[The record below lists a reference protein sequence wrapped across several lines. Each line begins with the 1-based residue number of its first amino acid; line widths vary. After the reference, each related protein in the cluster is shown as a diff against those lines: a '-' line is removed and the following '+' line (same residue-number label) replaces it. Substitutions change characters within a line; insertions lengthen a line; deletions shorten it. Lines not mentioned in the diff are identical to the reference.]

1 MHRAKAIFVLITLL
15 AGSLSAGATILYTY
29 DFPGTPGSGLAID
42 QANPQPMDATF
53 GDFTRQGTVSS
64 GGGANVFD
72 TKSWSLATSIDLA
85 QFEGF
90 SITAAASHSLNLT
103 QLSFDITNA
112 GTGPADFQVAL
123 YLNGSST
130 AYASQTWDTR
140 GTTVTLTF
148 DFTDLT
154 DADNVTDAT
163 FKFYGWNTAS
173 AGAHVILDNVATS
186 GAIVPEPKQGAL
198 VVFAFLGAILYFDC
212 RRRRRMRPNSCSG
225 SL

>member
-1 MHRAKAIFVLITLL
+1 VKCLNPLVLLL
-15 AGSLSAGATILYTY
+15 ASLAAPLGSNATILYTY
-29 DFPGTPGSGLAID
+29 DFPGVPGSGLAVD
-42 QANPQPMDATF
+42 QANSQPADATF

-64 GGGANVFD
+64 GGGNGVFD
-72 TKSWSLATSIDLA
+72 TKDWSLGTSIDLT

-112 GTGPADFQVAL
+112 GNGPANFQVAL

-140 GTTVTLTF
+140 GTTQTLTF

-154 DADNVTDAT
+154 DADNATNAT
-163 FKFYGWNTAS
+163 FKFYGWNSAS
-173 AGAHVILDNVATS
+173 AGAHLILDNVATS
-186 GAIVPEPKQGAL
+186 GAIVPEPKQSAI
-198 VVFAFLGAILYFDC
+198 VVFIFLGAVLSFDF
-212 RRRRRMRPNSCSG
+212 RRRRRATRAE
-225 SL
+225 